1 MDKTKNHE
9 AFNYCYKLTK
19 PGAVVPID
27 YITVDNLLIAFKEYE
42 AARDNLYEIGGLVSA
57 CQDIIRLSEKA
68 ETKEQ
73 VSAILSVVSLKLS
86 SIDNEINLLLSDEAT
101 I

>member
-9 AFNYCYKLTK
+9 AFNYCYKFIN
-19 PGAVVPID
+19 PGAIVP
-27 YITVDNLLIAFKEYE
+27 VDNRTVHNLLTMFKEYE
-42 AARDNLYEIGGLVSA
+42 AVRERLWEVGGIVDT
-57 CQDIIRLSEKA
+57 CHDIIRLSEKA

-73 VSAILSVVSLKLS
+73 VSAILSVVSLKLC
-86 SIDNEINLLLSDEAT
+86 SINKEIDLLLSDEAT